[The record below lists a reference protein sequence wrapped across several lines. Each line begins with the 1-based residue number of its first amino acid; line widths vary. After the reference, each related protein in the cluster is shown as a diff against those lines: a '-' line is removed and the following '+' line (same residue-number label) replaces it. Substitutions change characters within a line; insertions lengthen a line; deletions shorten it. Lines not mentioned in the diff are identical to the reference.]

1 MTTLGTI
8 ECWFQQ
14 HPFQVVVYENNLPV
28 IKEYHFRLL
37 DNNLF
42 PDTGEFFFIQNY
54 DGNLELNKPATD
66 HLFRE
71 FLEELAD
78 TLETYLKK
86 VQQLYPGKN
95 TDDRFH
101 PGTPSAAA

>member
-1 MTTLGTI
+1 MTKLGTI

-14 HPFQVVVYENNLPV
+14 HPFQVVVYQNNLPV

-37 DNNLF
+37 DNTAF
-42 PDTGEFFFIQNY
+42 PDAAGFYFIQNY
-54 DGNLELNKPATD
+54 DGNLELNKPATN

-78 TLETYLKK
+78 TIEASLK
-86 VQQLYPGKN
+86 VQQLFPEKN
-95 TDDRFH
+95 SDDWSH
-101 PGTPSAAA
+101 PGAPSAAA